1 MPNQHNASLATTI
14 ARYVDGGCPSPGR
27 AHGDRGLLGNSHDKV
42 MQSIERL
49 DVRGAIALP
58 PIGDSPTPSGQISNL
73 QMFDG

>member
-1 MPNQHNASLATTI
+1 MVALALGEPMEI
-14 ARYVDGGCPSPGR
+14 A
-27 AHGDRGLLGNSHDKV
+27 GLLGNSHDKV

-58 PIGDSPTPSGQISNL
+58 PLGDSPTPSGQISNL